1 MGIFS
6 VFVVNKAGGLVY
18 QLEHY
23 APRAETEKTFSFP
36 LELVLRP
43 HDERLLVAFGQR
55 DGIRV
60 GHAVLAI
67 NGAEVSGRF
76 TADGKDVLEYLA
88 NPAHYPV
95 SIRFGRP
102 RLSSNEK
109 LMLASMFHSLFA
121 IGSQLSPEPGSSG
134 IEMLETDTFKL
145 HCFQTLTGPLFPSL
159 CMSRVPTLTVV
170 SSGIKFV
177 VLADPRQSGIDALL
191 RKIYEIYSDFA
202 LKNPFYSLEM
212 PIRCELFDQNLKL
225 ALEVAEKAG
234 PFGPGL

>member
-1 MGIFS
+1 MAIFS
-6 VFVVNKAGGLVY
+6 VYVVNKAGGLIY
-18 QLEHY
+18 QLDHY
-23 APRAETEKTFSFP
+23 APRAESERSFSFP

-43 HDERLLVAFGQR
+43 HDERVLVAFGQR
-55 DGIRV
+55 DGVRV

-67 NGAEVSGRF
+67 NGLEVNGRL
-76 TADGKDVLEYLA
+76 TADGRDVLDFLGDAA
-88 NPAHYPV
+88 NFPV
-95 SIRFGRP
+95 SVRFGRP

-145 HCFQTLTGPLFPSL
+145 HCYQTLT
-159 CMSRVPTLTVV
+159 
-170 SSGIKFV
+170 GIKFV
-177 VLADPRQSGIDALL
+177 VLADPRQTGIDSLL

-212 PIRCELFDQNLKL
+212 PIRCELFDQHLKL